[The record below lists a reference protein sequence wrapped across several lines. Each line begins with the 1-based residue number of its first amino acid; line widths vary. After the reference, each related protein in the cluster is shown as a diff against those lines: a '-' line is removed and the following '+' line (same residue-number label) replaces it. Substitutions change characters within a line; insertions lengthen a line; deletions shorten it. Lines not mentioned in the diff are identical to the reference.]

1 MSVER
6 GGSPLRLLM
15 LIPVPWVFVLAYLAG
30 VGLEFAVPLP
40 SPINAPGWTWIAG
53 LALFAMGAAI
63 AGWSLTLFHR
73 SRTTTVPGEW
83 SRTLVT
89 SGPYRFTRNPMY
101 VGLTLAYLG
110 EAGLLRQIW
119 PVVLLP
125 LVLVYLNWIVIPV
138 EEARLHEA
146 FAAAYRPVP
155 GDRPALA
162 LSGARPVELGY
173 YPSSFGQT
181 CVVICGASAALRAR
195 SRLSWP
201 RLRRNRARRR
211 TTSPTDFSSTS
222 LADRSSSRS
231 RATRCGR
238 APAISDARRRRG

>member
-15 LIPVPWVFVLAYLAG
+15 LVPVPWVFVLAYLAG
-30 VGLEFAVPLP
+30 VGLEFAVPLLL
-40 SPINAPGWTWIAG
+40 PINAPGWTWTAG
-53 LALFAMGAAI
+53 LTLFALGAAI
-63 AGWSLTLFHR
+63 AGWSLALFYR

-89 SGPYRFTRNPMY
+89 FGPYRFTRNPMY

-125 LVLVYLNWIVIPV
+125 LVLAYLNWIVIPV

-146 FAAAYRPVP
+146 FPTAY
-155 GDRPALA
+155 DR
-162 LSGARPVELGY
+162 Y
-173 YPSSFGQT
+173 
-181 CVVICGASAALRAR
+181 
-195 SRLSWP
+195 
-201 RLRRNRARRR
+201 
-211 TTSPTDFSSTS
+211 
-222 LADRSSSRS
+222 
-231 RATRCGR
+231 RATV
-238 APAISDARRRRG
+238 RRWL